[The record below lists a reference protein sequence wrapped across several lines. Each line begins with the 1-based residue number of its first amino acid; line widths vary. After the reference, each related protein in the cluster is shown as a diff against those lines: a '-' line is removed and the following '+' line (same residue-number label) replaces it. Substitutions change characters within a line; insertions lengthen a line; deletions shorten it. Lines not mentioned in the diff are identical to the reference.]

1 MSQTGMLIVGHGTR
15 DAAGQAE
22 FLAAAQTV
30 AAVCPAWKIEPCFL
44 ELAEPTIA
52 AGIARLVERGIT
64 QEITVAPLLLF
75 AAGHA
80 KSDIP
85 QAVSREAAK
94 YPGLRLRQASH
105 LGIHPAIVELSKRR
119 YQEALGGLPPF
130 PENETLLVFV
140 GRGSRDASAN
150 AELAQFARLRWEAH
164 PSGWLQTC
172 YAAMAEP
179 SLERSL
185 ELVAQWPFR
194 RVVVQ
199 PHLLFRG
206 ELLSRIERTVESFG
220 REHPGIQW
228 AVTPHLGADRSVAE
242 ALADRARGAADL
254 QPELGASP
262 H

>member
-1 MSQTGMLIVGHGTR
+1 MAQPGLLIVGHGTR
-15 DAAGQAE
+15 DVAGQAE
-22 FLAAAQTV
+22 FLTTAETV
-30 AAVCPAWKIEPCFL
+30 AALCHDWTIEPCFL

-52 AGIARLVERGIT
+52 TGIARLIERGVT

-85 QAVSREAAK
+85 QTVSREAAK

-119 YQEALGGLPPF
+119 YQELLDGLSPI
-130 PENETLLVFV
+130 PESETLLLFV

-150 AELAQFARLRWEAH
+150 AELAQFARLRWEAQ

-179 SLERSL
+179 SLERAL
-185 ELVAQWPFR
+185 EAVAQLPFR
-194 RVVVQ
+194 RIIVQ

-206 ELLSRIERTVESFG
+206 ELLSRIKCTVERFG
-220 REHPGIQW
+220 NVHEEIEW
-228 AVTPHLGADRSVAE
+228 AVTPHLGPDRSVSE
-242 ALADRARGAADL
+242 ALADMVRGAADL
-254 QPELGASP
+254 
-262 H
+262 